1 MYSNWFFTFVFV
13 VEMFMKI
20 LALGMSGY
28 LDDKWNQLDM
38 VIVILSVIG
47 IILECL
53 EMWTRQGKLEFATI
67 CLQQFS
73 WNNCLQRFPCNNFLE
88 TIFLQRFACNNLL
101 VRRDWSHIFRCCDD
115 SNKYFDNPCYESS
128 SDCSCIET
136 AENCKGCSSTAW
148 NCCSCSPSSW

>member
-53 EMWTRQGKLEFATI
+53 EMWTRQGKLEFACNNLLETIACNNLPATIGLRQFACNNVIAQIACNNFPPTI
-67 CLQQFS
+67 CLQ
-73 WNNCLQRFPCNNFLE
+73 
-88 TIFLQRFACNNLL
+88 
-101 VRRDWSHIFRCCDD
+101 
-115 SNKYFDNPCYESS
+115 
-128 SDCSCIET
+128 
-136 AENCKGCSSTAW
+136 
-148 NCCSCSPSSW
+148 

>member
-53 EMWTRQGKLEFATI
+53 EMWTRQGEFTRNI
-67 CLQQFS
+67 NQLY
-73 WNNCLQRFPCNNFLE
+73 N
-88 TIFLQRFACNNLL
+88 
-101 VRRDWSHIFRCCDD
+101 
-115 SNKYFDNPCYESS
+115 
-128 SDCSCIET
+128 
-136 AENCKGCSSTAW
+136 
-148 NCCSCSPSSW
+148 

>member
-53 EMWTRQGKLEFATI
+53 EMWTRQGNSVNTIVLLIWLIINCEFD
-67 CLQQFS
+67 
-73 WNNCLQRFPCNNFLE
+73 R
-88 TIFLQRFACNNLL
+88 L
-101 VRRDWSHIFRCCDD
+101 V
-115 SNKYFDNPCYESS
+115 
-128 SDCSCIET
+128 
-136 AENCKGCSSTAW
+136 
-148 NCCSCSPSSW
+148 

>member
-28 LDDKWNQLDM
+28 LDDKWNHLVM

-53 EMWTRQGKLEFATI
+53 EMWTRQGKL
-67 CLQQFS
+67 QH
-73 WNNCLQRFPCNNFLE
+73 LE
-88 TIFLQRFACNNLL
+88 HVTK
-101 VRRDWSHIFRCCDD
+101 VMFRVL
-115 SNKYFDNPCYESS
+115 
-128 SDCSCIET
+128 
-136 AENCKGCSSTAW
+136 
-148 NCCSCSPSSW
+148 

>member
-53 EMWTRQGKLEFATI
+53 
-67 CLQQFS
+67 
-73 WNNCLQRFPCNNFLE
+73 
-88 TIFLQRFACNNLL
+88 
-101 VRRDWSHIFRCCDD
+101 
-115 SNKYFDNPCYESS
+115 
-128 SDCSCIET
+128 
-136 AENCKGCSSTAW
+136 
-148 NCCSCSPSSW
+148 

>member
-53 EMWTRQGKLEFATI
+53 EMWTRQGKL
-67 CLQQFS
+67 QH
-73 WNNCLQRFPCNNFLE
+73 LE
-88 TIFLQRFACNNLL
+88 HVTKG
-101 VRRDWSHIFRCCDD
+101 IFRCCDD
-115 SNKYFDNPCYESS
+115 SNKYFYYPCDASP
-128 SDCSCIET
+128 SDCSSIET
-136 AENCKGCSSTAW
+136 AENCKGCSSTA
-148 NCCSCSPSSW
+148 